1 VALKNILSVVSLKL
15 SSMLMPVQRRHKQHT
30 CLKMHMQRSGRLAP
44 MAIQISSLVLVSRL
58 LVIRL

>member
-1 VALKNILSVVSLKL
+1 MNVL
-15 SSMLMPVQRRHKQHT
+15 RRHKQPT
-30 CLKMHMQRSGRLAP
+30 CLKMHMQRSGLLVL